1 MICAP
6 TFRVNCPVCK
16 VAYTQRG
23 GAESLP
29 TNMFALHILNL
40 KKSQTNGFS
49 TELVANG
56 LQSWDLLGSTK
67 THFNIEFSDDET
79 LIVAGAYDNRLL
91 LWHTEELFGKK
102 RNLEPTVLSNKKPIF
117 CLAVSP
123 ANDRILT
130 GGSSQVSIFD
140 IERFYS

>member
-1 MICAP
+1 MAH
-6 TFRVNCPVCK
+6 
-16 VAYTQRG
+16 TQRG

-79 LIVAGAYDNRLL
+79 LIVAGAYDRQ
-91 LWHTEELFGKK
+91 
-102 RNLEPTVLSNKKPIF
+102 PSATV
-117 CLAVSP
+117 AH
-123 ANDRILT
+123 
-130 GGSSQVSIFD
+130 
-140 IERFYS
+140 